1 VYEVTIMNDYEV
13 LMMDALDGTITPAAR
28 AQLDAYLDQH
38 PDARA
43 MFDAMLMVDTTL
55 KTAPAIPAPPTLT
68 QSIMRNTRTIKIARP
83 IKSQDVAVISGV
95 NALITMLVWAAGFY
109 VVGAAYS
116 AFAPAGV
123 KQIVGALA
131 RFAAS
136 MLDIFARAAQTLLMQ
151 PITWAAL
158 ALSAIVVL
166 SWLGVLS
173 RLMRPARRLGS
184 SS

>member
-1 VYEVTIMNDYEV
+1 MNDYEV

-43 MFDAMLMVDTTL
+43 MFDAMRTVDMTL
-55 KTAPAIPAPPTLT
+55 RTAPAIPAPPALT
-68 QSIMRNTRTIKIARP
+68 QSIMRNTRGVKIARP
-83 IKSQDVAVISGV
+83 LKSQDVAVISGV
-95 NALITMLVWAAGFY
+95 NALITILIWVAGFY
-109 VVGAAYS
+109 IVSSAYS
-116 AFAPAGV
+116 AYAPAGV

-131 RFAAS
+131 QFAAS
-136 MLDIFARAAQTLLMQ
+136 MLDVFARAAQTLLMQ
-151 PITWAAL
+151 PITWVAM

-166 SWLGVLS
+166 SWVGVLS

-184 SS
+184 RS